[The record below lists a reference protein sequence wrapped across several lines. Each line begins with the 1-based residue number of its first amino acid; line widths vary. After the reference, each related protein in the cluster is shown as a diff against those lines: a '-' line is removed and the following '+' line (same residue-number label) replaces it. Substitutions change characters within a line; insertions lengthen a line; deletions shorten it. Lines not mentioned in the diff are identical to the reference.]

1 MNPLDIQILTP
12 MKSEMPHPVFNWKGK
27 RILIVEDDYVNY
39 LYFHEI
45 LSGANA
51 CLIRAVSLQEAFD
64 MITSA
69 IRFDLLI
76 INTSIPGNE
85 NCRSIKRMKMLWPDL
100 RVIAIAG
107 CDCNGRNKNCY
118 QAGCDTLVHQH
129 IDCIEMMSA
138 VDDLFSSIT

>member
-1 MNPLDIQILTP
+1 
-12 MKSEMPHPVFNWKGK
+12 MKSERPHPVFNWKNK

-51 CLIRAVSLQEAFD
+51 CLLRAVSLQEAFD

-85 NCRSIKRMKMLWPDL
+85 NCRSIKRIKMLWPDL

-107 CDCNGRNKNCY
+107 CECNVRNIDCSH
-118 QAGCDTLVHQH
+118 AGCDTLVNQH
-129 IDCIEMMSA
+129 IDSNEMMSV
-138 VDDLFSSIT
+138 VDELLASMA

>member
-1 MNPLDIQILTP
+1 

-51 CLIRAVSLQEAFD
+51 CLIRAVSLKEAFD
-64 MITSA
+64 MITSV

-76 INTSIPGNE
+76 INTSLPGNE
-85 NCRSIKRMKMLWPDL
+85 NCRSIKRMKMLWPDI
-100 RVIAIAG
+100 RIIAIAG
-107 CDCNGRNKNCY
+107 CDCNGRNRNCY
-118 QAGCDTLVHQH
+118 QAGCDTLINQH
-129 IDCIEMMSA
+129 IDCNEMMSV
-138 VDDLFSSIT
+138 VDELFSSLA

>member
-1 MNPLDIQILTP
+1 MNPLDTQILTS
-12 MKSEMPHPVFNWKGK
+12 MKSEMPHPFLNWKGK

-45 LSGANA
+45 LSGVNA

-100 RVIAIAG
+100 RIIAIASR
-107 CDCNGRNKNCY
+107 DCNGRNKNCY
-118 QAGCDTLVHQH
+118 QAGCDTLVNQH
-129 IDCIEMMSA
+129 IDYSEMMSV
-138 VDDLFSSIT
+138 VDELLASTR

>member
-1 MNPLDIQILTP
+1 MRPFDTQILTL
-12 MKSEMPHPVFNWKGK
+12 MKSEMPHPVFDWKGK

-51 CLIRAVSLQEAFD
+51 CLIRAVSLQEALD

-85 NCRSIKRMKMLWPDL
+85 NCRTVKRMKLLWPDI
-100 RVIAIAG
+100 RIIAIAG
-107 CDCNGRNKNCY
+107 CDCTNRRQCCP
-118 QAGCDTLVHQH
+118 AGCDTLISYNV
-129 IDCIEMMSA
+129 DSNEMMIA
-138 VDDLFSSIT
+138 VNDLFAGIT